1 MLKICS
7 QSIGRARK
15 KRVCVGRA
23 YGAAAIP
30 IKVVGSAASEF
41 RWIGT
46 GIGAMSACLKLL
58 PEEIWFYAVALFGFG
73 LDYPLSGK
81 YWQAAHRQ
89 SVLKIRSLHNRSIRL
104 RTVGWS

>member
-1 MLKICS
+1 MVPFATEGDGSMLKICS

-46 GIGAMSACLKLL
+46 GI
-58 PEEIWFYAVALFGFG
+58 EI
-73 LDYPLSGK
+73 
-81 YWQAAHRQ
+81 AA
-89 SVLKIRSLHNRSIRL
+89 
-104 RTVGWS
+104 